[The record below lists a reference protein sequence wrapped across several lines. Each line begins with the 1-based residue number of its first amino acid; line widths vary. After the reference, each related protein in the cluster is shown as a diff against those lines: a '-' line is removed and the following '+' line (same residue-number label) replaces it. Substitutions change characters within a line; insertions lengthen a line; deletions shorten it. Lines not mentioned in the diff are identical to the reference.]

1 MEWLVFLIVAAATIV
16 PMWRLCERDGLNPIW
31 SLVCIIPLGPVVPLG
46 LLILLWVLAFRTPER
61 LV

>member
-31 SLVCIIPLGPVVPLG
+31 SLVCVVPLG
-46 LLILLWVLAFRTPER
+46 LIVLLWVLAFRTPER